1 MGSAMGKWWFN
12 EFFFKWWFNEFF
24 FFFLNGGLMGF
35 NRK

>member
-24 FFFLNGGLMGF
+24 FLNGGLMGF

>member
-12 EFFFKWWFNEFF
+12 EFFFNGGLMS

-35 NRK
+35 NGK